1 MIGAYIGIAV
11 AVMVVATTACH
22 LGLPQESARVLSKI
36 LQCHKCLSFWT
47 SLAVLFLT
55 GCPLLIAVPLSL
67 MSAYLSNWYAVLL
80 VWLNQIY
87 EWLWNHLNRRKE

>member
-47 SLAVLFLT
+47 SLIVFVLI
-55 GCPLLIAVPLSL
+55 GCPLLVAVPLSL

-80 VWLNQIY
+80 VL
-87 EWLWNHLNRRKE
+87 LNRLYDRLWQRLNRKK

>member
-1 MIGAYIGIAV
+1 MTSAYIGIAV

-22 LGLPQESARVLSKI
+22 LGLPQEVAKVLCKI
-36 LQCHKCLSFWT
+36 MRCHKCLSFWT

-67 MSAYLSNWYAVLL
+67 MSAYLSNWYAVFL
-80 VWLNQIY
+80 VVLNQIHDR
-87 EWLWNHLNRRKE
+87 LWNHLNRRK